1 MTVTAAANRN
11 ETRTRRVGVLWAG
24 SDLSLRIPPSGRLAV
39 YQPEFA
45 TVVWNTSAV
54 TANLWPIQIDGIDD
68 VCHLPVR

>member
-1 MTVTAAANRN
+1 MRF
-11 ETRTRRVGVLWAG
+11 VGWLR
-24 SDLSLRIPPSGRLAV
+24 LRISAAFRLPARLEA
-39 YQPEFA
+39 YQLEFA